1 MDKYV
6 NDSNWWFEQQNQC
19 YKGVGVEGGDWR
31 WGLKVGVPINS
42 LQIYG
47 LDILTKSNDPPEDG
61 STCQLLYLQL
71 PFNLNT
77 TPTQRKMEIERER
90 ERNLNKPLQEQEFT
104 TAAAAAAITT
114 NKQTNKQ
121 TVYVLSI
128 RKSWKMKCVTY
139 FLINGWF
146 INGTNDREAVTGD
159 NHNIPQAEEL

>member
-19 YKGVGVEGGDWR
+19 YKGVGVE
-31 WGLKVGVPINS
+31 VAINS

-47 LDILTKSNDPPEDG
+47 LDILIKSNDPPEDG

-104 TAAAAAAITT
+104 TAAAAAAAAAAITT

-139 FLINGWF
+139 FLING
-146 INGTNDREAVTGD
+146 
-159 NHNIPQAEEL
+159 

>member
-1 MDKYV
+1 M
-6 NDSNWWFEQQNQC
+6 
-19 YKGVGVEGGDWR
+19 
-31 WGLKVGVPINS
+31 GVPINS

-77 TPTQRKMEIERER
+77 TPTPPTQRKMEIERER

-104 TAAAAAAITT
+104 TAAAAAAAITT

-139 FLINGWF
+139 FLING
-146 INGTNDREAVTGD
+146 
-159 NHNIPQAEEL
+159 

>member
-1 MDKYV
+1 M
-6 NDSNWWFEQQNQC
+6 
-19 YKGVGVEGGDWR
+19 
-31 WGLKVGVPINS
+31 GVPINS

-47 LDILTKSNDPPEDG
+47 LDILTKSSDPPEDG

-77 TPTQRKMEIERER
+77 TPTPPTQRKMEIERER

-104 TAAAAAAITT
+104 TAAAAAAAAITT

-139 FLINGWF
+139 FLING
-146 INGTNDREAVTGD
+146 
-159 NHNIPQAEEL
+159 